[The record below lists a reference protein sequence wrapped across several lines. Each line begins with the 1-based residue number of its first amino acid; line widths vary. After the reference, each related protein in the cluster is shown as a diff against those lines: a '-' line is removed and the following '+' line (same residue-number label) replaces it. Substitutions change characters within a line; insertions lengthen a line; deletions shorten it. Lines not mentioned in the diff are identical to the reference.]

1 MIQRKQT
8 LFIILVLAL
17 MIPLYFC
24 NLATFEFFKVQ
35 TDNLFTISAVKA
47 TSGQA
52 VYPLTILLSLIVALS
67 VAIIALFKKN
77 LIQLRLVIMLIV
89 LIFGFIGIEAYTLY
103 KFYGSMEQFTSLIP
117 SFNSKLGIAAFLPL
131 PALFFAYLAFK
142 GIARDLFILRSYN
155 KMR

>member
-1 MIQRKQT
+1 M
-8 LFIILVLAL
+8 V
-17 MIPLYFC
+17 PLYFF
-24 NLATFEFFKVQ
+24 NLATFEFFEVQ

-77 LIQLRLVIMLIV
+77 IIQLRLVVMLIV
-89 LIFGFIGIEAYTLY
+89 LLIGFMGLEAYSIY
-103 KFYGSMEQFTSLIP
+103 KFYGSMEQFTTLVP
-117 SFNSKLGIAAFLPL
+117 SFNGKIGIVAFLPL
-131 PALFFAYLAFK
+131 PALLFAYLAFK
-142 GIARDLFILRSYN
+142 GIARDMFILRSYN